1 MSKKEDVLAS
11 AREKLENPKLDTD
24 KAKVRKFMAEFEFNI
39 PECAAILEMEAHT
52 LIDVLKSG
60 LELTVDQQLT
70 MAYYC
75 KDQSRY
81 QDLLEY
87 AIYHNI
93 PFTFRIPGG
102 EANQYK
108 EYRIDYRFF
117 EAMSDFIFGKDVDLG
132 TVKDVVV
139 QKTED
144 PYEESKKFPV
154 EFNIQPK
161 KDRPS
166 RLPGDD
172 RDISIEPK
180 DGEKEAFLDID
191 SV

>member
-52 LIDVLKSG
+52 LIDVLKNG
-60 LELTVDQQLT
+60 LELTIDQQLT

-75 KDQSRY
+75 KDRSRY

-87 AIYHNI
+87 AIYNNV

-102 EANQYK
+102 EANQRK

-132 TVKDVVV
+132 TVEDVVV

-144 PYEESKKFPV
+144 PLKFIP
-154 EFNIQPK
+154 PK

-172 RDISIEPK
+172 RDIDIKPK